1 MSTSKRIS
9 DIKEDD
15 VTSVLNKVI
24 VSVQDKYA
32 LMLSLVLIYGLELML
47 VSKDSKADET
57 SDIYGLRIYGG
68 EWYRVKDVSI
78 AFSCYTYDKQILIN
92 SLKEVLDARIIPVI
106 LKARN
111 FNEDSISVYIENLNW
126 LLEELKNE

>member
-1 MSTSKRIS
+1 MSANKRIV

-15 VTSVLNKVI
+15 VKSVLNKVI
-24 VSVQDKYA
+24 VPVRDKYA

-47 VSKDSKADET
+47 VSKDSKADVT
-57 SDIYGLRIYGG
+57 SDLYGLRTYGG
-68 EWYRVKDVSI
+68 EWYRVKDVSM
-78 AFSCYTYDKQILIN
+78 AFSCYTYDKQRLIN
-92 SLKEVLDARIIPVI
+92 SLKEVLDAKIIPVI

-111 FNEDSISVYIENLNW
+111 FTEDAISIYINNLRW